1 MRVPTGHEGRGA
13 AMTVLVRLLY
23 ACRCNQIK
31 VRLRDRVLLRLGSD
45 PVTVRL
51 RIGLSKLYG

>member
-1 MRVPTGHEGRGA
+1 
-13 AMTVLVRLLY
+13 MTVLVRLLY